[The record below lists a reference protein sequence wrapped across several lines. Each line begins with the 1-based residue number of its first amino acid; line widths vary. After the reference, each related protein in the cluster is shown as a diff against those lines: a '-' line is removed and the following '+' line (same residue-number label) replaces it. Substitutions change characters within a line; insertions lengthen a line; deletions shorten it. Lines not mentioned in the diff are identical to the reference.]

1 MKKIVLLLAFC
12 LSFVFGYGQYD
23 LSKNIDRQI
32 IVVPKKGMELQAK
45 NHFNQGDTKV
55 VVEFDQLGWYVI
67 LIPNGVN
74 QDEFINQNKSLSFV
88 QNLYKDET
96 RQMQLDYIPNDVE
109 FNQCW
114 HLKQTSDK
122 DIDADEA
129 WDLVPANNPTVSV
142 AMFDGG
148 LDLTIPDL
156 VGNTTNPFNAVNSTT
171 NIPYVNAE
179 DKHGTTCSGTIAAV
193 TNNSIGVSSVGNNK
207 VKVMPVN
214 IMSEV
219 FAGGSFRTSDVIQI
233 NGVNA
238 AMANPTCVA
247 IAMSYGGSSYSA
259 ALDASFQAARTT
271 ARGGKGMVVM
281 ASSGNGFSGTA
292 NQYPANYP
300 AVWGIGATSQSD
312 VRASFSNFG
321 QICDISAP
329 GVGIRTTDR
338 LGAAGY
344 NAGDYTSI
352 NGTSF
357 SCPITAAAAAFV
369 FYKNWELTDDQVLQ
383 ILAQSAEKVGGYVYS
398 NNPTWPLSTR
408 SNELGYGRIN
418 LKDAINLTPNPGG
431 VTPPPPPP
439 TLIHNFVINTLTVSP
454 AAVTVGSNIT
464 ITANVATQNPTYP
477 SVNVITQHRLST
489 NTTWGDSDDIVIGT
503 TSGNLGGGVATD
515 VETITYN
522 VGNITGLRYVISRVN
537 YMGTISETN
546 TNDNTRQTSFNVTQP
561 VVSGGDL
568 SVTLTSP
575 LTPSITIPSTQAA
588 ASFQWKVTNTG
599 SVPIT
604 SFTWRR
610 TWVDCSGFTSSFS
623 PCGATLTWPTT
634 TSWQGP
640 LLPGQY
646 ILLPGGGTLT
656 NRIALSWTSSAV
668 CFSSTTCAIQPGGS
682 NTMRVTILTVNGGA
696 GDENLANNQ
705 VDCVVTRL
713 ATAVNN
719 GDVTTPEVKF
729 VEVRQFSNLYEKPI
743 RYGSIDEAILEK
755 GLNIIHIHYSDGTV
769 EIKKISVN

>member
-74 QDEFINQNKSLSFV
+74 QDEFINRNKSLSFV
-88 QNLYKDET
+88 QNLYKDEA

-109 FNQCW
+109 FASCW
-114 HLKQTSDK
+114 HLRQSTDK

-148 LDLTIPDL
+148 LDLTIPDF

-171 NIPYVNAE
+171 NIPYVNSF

-193 TNNSIGVSSVGNNK
+193 TNNTIGVSSVGNNK

-214 IMSEV
+214 IMSQV
-219 FAGGSFRTSDVIQI
+219 FDGGSFFTSDVIQI

-247 IAMSYGGSSYSA
+247 IAMSYGGSSYSS
-259 ALDASFQAARTT
+259 ALDAAFQSARTT
-271 ARGGKGMVVM
+271 ARGGKGMVVV

-292 NQYPANYP
+292 AQYPANYSG
-300 AVWGIGATSQSD
+300 VWGIGATTSTD
-312 VRASFSNFG
+312 VRAGFSNFG

-329 GVGIRTTDR
+329 GASIRTIDR
-338 LGAAGY
+338 PGADGY

-352 NGTSF
+352 SGTSF

-383 ILAQSAEKVGGYVYS
+383 ILATTAEKVGGYTYTS
-398 NNPTWPLSTR
+398 NPTWPLSTR

-418 LKDAINLTPNPGG
+418 LKDAIIATPNPGG
-431 VTPPPPPP
+431 VVPPPPPL
-439 TLIHNFVINTLTVSP
+439 THNFVVNSVSVTPNPVIAGAQLTINCV
-454 AAVTVGSNIT
+454 
-464 ITANVATQNPTYP
+464 VATQNPTF
-477 SVNVITQHRLST
+477 SQVNVMTEYRSST
-489 NTTWGDSDDIVIGT
+489 NSVFGDADDVILGT
-503 TSGNLGGGVATD
+503 DESTLGNGVSTNA
-515 VETITYN
+515 ESITFN
-522 VGNITGLRYVISRVN
+522 VANNTGLRYVFVRVN
-537 YMGTISETN
+537 YMGSVSETISS
-546 TNDNTRQTSFNVTQP
+546 DNTGQATYTINQP
-561 VVSGGDL
+561 VSSGTDVSL
-568 SVTLTSP
+568 ILTV
-575 LTPSITIPSTQAA
+575 PSTSNITVPATQV
-588 ASFQWKVTNTG
+588 SVLFQWKVVNTG
-599 SVPIT
+599 NTPIT
-604 SFTWRR
+604 TFTWRR
-610 TWVDCSGFTSSFS
+610 GWTNCSGLTNPYMS
-623 PCGATLTWPTT
+623 PCQQTYTWNGNLQPGAFI
-634 TSWQGP
+634 
-640 LLPGQY
+640 Y
-646 ILLPGGGTLT
+646 LPGGTT
-656 NRIALSWTSSAV
+656 SVSWTSSTL
-668 CFSSTTCAIQPGGS
+668 CQTTTHCAIQSGGT
-682 NTMRVTILTVNGGA
+682 NTIRLTILTVNGVN
-696 GDENLANNQ
+696 GDANLNNNQ
-705 VDCVVTRL
+705 VDCTVNRL
-713 ATAVNN
+713 TTATNN
-719 GDVTTPEVKF
+719 GDVITPEVKF

-743 RYGSIDEAILEK
+743 RYGSIDEVILEK
-755 GLNIIHIHYSDGTV
+755 GLNVIHIHYSDGTV

>member
-1 MKKIVLLLAFC
+1 MKKII
-12 LSFVFGYGQYD
+12 LSLIFVFSFIFGYSQYD
-23 LSKNIDRQI
+23 LSKNVDRQI

-55 VVEFDQLGWYVI
+55 VVEFDQLGWYVV
-67 LIPNGVN
+67 LIPNGEN
-74 QDEFINQNKSLSFV
+74 QDEFINRNKSLSFV

-96 RQMQLDYIPNDVE
+96 RQMQLDYIPNDAE
-109 FNQCW
+109 FVSCW
-114 HLKQTSDK
+114 HLRQTSDA

-129 WDLVPANNPTVSV
+129 WDLVPANNPFVSV

-156 VGNTTNPFNAVNSTT
+156 VGNTNSPFNAVNSTT
-171 NIPYVNAE
+171 SIPYVNAE

-193 TNNSIGVSSVGNNK
+193 TNNGIGVSSVGNNK

-214 IMSEV
+214 IMSAV
-219 FAGGSFRTSDVIQI
+219 YAGGSFGTSDVIQI

-259 ALDASFQAARTT
+259 ALDAAFQAARTT
-271 ARGGKGMVVM
+271 ARGGKGMVVV
-281 ASSGNGFSGTA
+281 ASSGNGYSGTA
-292 NQYPANYP
+292 NQYPAQYS
-300 AVWGIGATSQSD
+300 AVWGIGATTQTD
-312 VRASFSNFG
+312 VRASFSNYG

-344 NAGDYTSI
+344 DPGDYRTI

-383 ILAQSAEKVGGYVYS
+383 ILAQTAQKVGGYSYT
-398 NNPTWPLSTR
+398 NNPSWPYSTR

-418 LKDAINLTPNPGG
+418 LKDAIIATPNPGG
-431 VTPPPPPP
+431 VVTPPDPP
-439 TLIHNFVINTLTVSP
+439 TQIHNFVINTLTVSP

-464 ITANVATQNPTYP
+464 INATIATQNPTYP
-477 SVNVITQHRLST
+477 SVNVMTQHRLST

-522 VGNITGLRYVISRVN
+522 VGNIIGLRYIISRVN

-546 TNDNTRQTSFNVTQP
+546 TNDNTRQASFNVTQP
-561 VVSGGDL
+561 VVAGGDL
-568 SVTLTSP
+568 SVAL
-575 LTPSITIPSTQAA
+575 TIPSTPTATISPTQAQIT
-588 ASFQWKVTNTG
+588 FQWKVTNTG
-599 SVPIT
+599 TVPIY
-604 SFTWRR
+604 SFTWDRM
-610 TWVDCSGFTSSFS
+610 WVNIPES
-623 PCGATLTWPTT
+623 PKTWPILPTAT
-634 TSWQGP
+634 FPGSWQGP
-640 LLPGQY
+640 LLPGQWIY
-646 ILLPGGGTLT
+646 LPGGGLPT
-656 NRIALSWTSSAV
+656 NRVGVSYLSASV
-668 CFSSTTCAIQPGGS
+668 CFSANNCALPLGST
-682 NTMRVTILTVNGGA
+682 NTFRMRILTVNGGA
-696 GDENLANNQ
+696 GDENPANNQ
-705 VDCVVTRL
+705 VECTVTRL

-719 GDVTTPEVKF
+719 GDVVDPTIDY
-729 VEVRQFSNLYEKPI
+729 VEVRQFSNLYEKPL
-743 RYGSIDEAILEK
+743 RYNSLGEAILEK
-755 GLNIIHIHYSDGTV
+755 GLNVIHIHYSDGTI
-769 EIKKISVN
+769 EIRKISVN

>member
-1 MKKIVLLLAFC
+1 MKKIVLLLSFC
-12 LSFVFGYGQYD
+12 LSFILGYSQYD

-74 QDEFINQNKSLSFV
+74 QDEFINRNKSLSFV
-88 QNLYKDET
+88 QNLYKDEE

-114 HLKQTSDK
+114 HLRQTSDA

-129 WDLVPANNPTVSV
+129 WDLVPDNNPFVSV

-156 VGNTTNPFNAVNSTT
+156 VGNTNSPFNAVNSTT
-171 NIPYVNAE
+171 SVPYVNAE

-193 TNNSIGVSSVGNNK
+193 TNNGIGVSSVGNNK

-214 IMSEV
+214 IMSQV
-219 FAGGSFRTSDVIQI
+219 YAGGSFGTSDVIQI

-259 ALDASFQAARTT
+259 ALETAFNAARTT
-271 ARGGKGMVVM
+271 ARGGKGMVVV
-281 ASSGNGFSGTA
+281 ASSGNGYSGTA
-292 NQYPANYP
+292 NQYPAQYG

-338 LGAAGY
+338 LGTAGY
-344 NAGDYTSI
+344 STGDYTSI

-383 ILAQSAEKVGGYVYS
+383 ILAQTAQKVGGYTYS
-398 NNPTWPLSTR
+398 NVSGWPLSTR

-418 LKDAINLTPNPGG
+418 LKDAIIATPNPGG
-431 VTPPPPPP
+431 VVTPPDPPAQ
-439 TLIHNFVINTLTVSP
+439 IHNFVINTLTVSP
-454 AAVTVGSNIT
+454 AVVTVGSNIT
-464 ITANVATQNPTYP
+464 INVTIATQNPTYP
-477 SVNVITQHRLST
+477 SVNVMTQHRLST
-489 NTTWGDSDDIVIGT
+489 NATWGDSDDIVIGT

-522 VGNITGLRYVISRVN
+522 VGNITGLRYIISRAN

-546 TNDNTRQTSFNVTQP
+546 TNDNTRQATFNVTQP

-568 SVTLTSP
+568 SVAL
-575 LTPSITIPSTQAA
+575 TIPSTPTATISSTQNTVT
-588 ASFQWKVTNTG
+588 FQWKVTNTG
-599 SVPIT
+599 TVPIT
-604 SFTWRR
+604 SFTWDRMWVNIPEAPR
-610 TWVDCSGFTSSFS
+610 TWPIPANGSF
-623 PCGATLTWPTT
+623 PG
-634 TSWQGP
+634 SWQGP
-640 LLPGQY
+640 LLPGQWIY
-646 ILLPGGGTLT
+646 LPGGGIPT
-656 NRIALSWTSSAV
+656 NRVSVSYLSASV
-668 CFSSTTCAIQPGGS
+668 CFSANSCALPLGST
-682 NTMRVTILTVNGGA
+682 NTFRVRILTVNGGV

-705 VDCVVTRL
+705 VECTVTRL

-719 GDVTTPEVKF
+719 EEVIDAPEVKF

-755 GLNIIHIHYSDGTV
+755 GLNVIHIHYSDGTV

>member
-1 MKKIVLLLAFC
+1 MKKVILSLL
-12 LSFVFGYGQYD
+12 FVFSFIFGYSQYD

-55 VVEFDQLGWYVI
+55 VVEFDQLGWYVV
-67 LIPNGVN
+67 LIPNGET
-74 QDEFINQNKSLSFV
+74 QDEFINRNKSLSFV
-88 QNLYKDET
+88 QNLYKDEV
-96 RQMQLDYIPNDVE
+96 RQMQLDYIPNDAE

-114 HLKQTSDK
+114 HLRQTSDA

-129 WDLVPANNPTVSV
+129 WDLVPANNPFVSV

-156 VGNTTNPFNAVNSTT
+156 VGNTNSPFNAVNSTT
-171 NIPYVNAE
+171 SIPYVNAE

-193 TNNSIGVSSVGNNK
+193 TNNGIGVSSVGNNK

-214 IMSEV
+214 IMSQV
-219 FAGGSFRTSDVIQI
+219 YAGGSFGTSDVIQI

-259 ALDASFQAARTT
+259 ALEAAFNAARTT
-271 ARGGKGMVVM
+271 ARGGKGMVVV

-292 NQYPANYP
+292 NQYPAQYS

-338 LGAAGY
+338 LGTAGY
-344 NAGDYTSI
+344 STGDYTSI

-383 ILAQSAEKVGGYVYS
+383 ILAQTAQKVGGYTYS
-398 NNPTWPLSTR
+398 NVSGWPLSTR

-418 LKDAINLTPNPGG
+418 LRDAIIATPNPGG

-477 SVNVITQHRLST
+477 SVNVMTQHRLST

-522 VGNITGLRYVISRVN
+522 VGNITGLRYIISRVN

-568 SVTLTSP
+568 SVAL
-575 LTPSITIPSTQAA
+575 TIPSTPTATISSTQ
-588 ASFQWKVTNTG
+588 SQITFQWKVTNTG
-599 SVPIT
+599 TVPIT
-604 SFTWRR
+604 SFTWDRM
-610 TWVDCSGFTSSFS
+610 WVNI
-623 PCGATLTWPTT
+623 PEAPRTWPTPANGSFPG
-634 TSWQGP
+634 SWQGP
-640 LLPGQY
+640 LLPGQFIY
-646 ILLPGGGTLT
+646 LPGGGLPT
-656 NRIALSWTSSAV
+656 NRLGVSYLSASV
-668 CFSSTTCAIQPGGS
+668 CFSTNSCALPLGST
-682 NTMRVTILTVNGGA
+682 NTFRVRILTVNGGA
-696 GDENLANNQ
+696 GDENPANNQ
-705 VDCVVTRL
+705 VECTVTRL

-719 GDVTTPEVKF
+719 EEVIDAPEVKF

-755 GLNIIHIHYSDGTV
+755 GLNVIHIHYSDGTV

>member
-1 MKKIVLLLAFC
+1 MKKIVLLLSFC
-12 LSFVFGYGQYD
+12 LSFILGYSQYD
-23 LSKNIDRQI
+23 LSKNIDRQVM
-32 IVVPKKGMELQAK
+32 VVPQKGMESQTQAFIQRS
-45 NHFNQGDTKV
+45 NAQIVANF
-55 VVEFDQLGWYVI
+55 EQLGWYVV
-67 LIPNGVN
+67 LLPENLT
-74 QDEFINQNKSLSFV
+74 QDSFV
-88 QNLYKDET
+88 RSSKDLPFIKEVYKDQKVE
-96 RQMQLDYIPNDVE
+96 MKLDYIPNDVE
-109 FNQCW
+109 FSQCW
-114 HLKQTSDK
+114 HLRQSTDK

-129 WDLVPANNPTVSV
+129 WDLVPANNPFVSV

-193 TNNSIGVSSVGNNK
+193 TNNGIGVSSVGNNK

-418 LKDAINLTPNPGG
+418 LKDAIIATPNPGG

-477 SVNVITQHRLST
+477 SVNVMTQHRLST

-604 SFTWRR
+604 SFTWIR

-656 NRIALSWTSSAV
+656 NRIALSWNSSAV

-682 NTMRVTILTVNGGA
+682 NTMRVTILTVNGGT
-696 GDENLANNQ
+696 GDSNLANNQ

-769 EIKKISVN
+769 EIRKISVN